1 MFVEKTKRVERW
13 YFGGVASAMSSCCVH
28 PLDLLKVHL
37 QTQQGKKVK
46 MVTLFLNVVRHD
58 GFLALYNGVSAAV
71 LRQLTYSLTRFAIYD
86 SVKIHILKEGQSMP
100 FYQKVLLA
108 GLSGGIAGI
117 ASAPADLVNVRMQN
131 DIKLPEHQRRN
142 YKHAL
147 DGLWRVFH
155 EEGICPMYGGMSM
168 ACCKTALVTIGQ
180 LACYDQFKSML
191 VSNSYFTDDIFTHFT
206 AGIMA
211 GVSAT
216 ALTMPVDNMK
226 TRMMNAVPGTYKSL
240 FAVAKDIAKNGPSSF
255 YKGFMARLSYLGP
268 HTILTFIY
276 YEQLRIHFGYQT
288 MVN

>member
-1 MFVEKTKRVERW
+1 
-13 YFGGVASAMSSCCVH
+13 
-28 PLDLLKVHL
+28 
-37 QTQQGKKVK
+37 
-46 MVTLFLNVVRHD
+46 
-58 GFLALYNGVSAAV
+58 
-71 LRQLTYSLTRFAIYD
+71 
-86 SVKIHILKEGQSMP
+86 
-100 FYQKVLLA
+100 
-108 GLSGGIAGI
+108 
-117 ASAPADLVNVRMQN
+117 
-131 DIKLPEHQRRN
+131 
-142 YKHAL
+142 
-147 DGLWRVFH
+147 
-155 EEGICPMYGGMSM
+155 
-168 ACCKTALVTIGQ
+168 
-180 LACYDQFKSML
+180 ML